1 MIKKYFLNNFSKAD
15 KIYKLS
21 KKFPKFL
28 KEIFLDLYF
37 FFQFSINFFPNRLTI
52 FLTDK
57 CNMKCAHCF
66 IINEVPKKTLEL
78 EFEDY
83 KKIFKSLNGKT
94 SQILFTGGEPTLRK
108 DFEKI
113 LISSNLDGKIFTAS
127 IFSNALYPQKL
138 VELITNT
145 LEKTNLKIN
154 LHTSIDGQ
162 EKEHDNNRRV
172 PGSFKNVIE
181 TIQRLNDLKF
191 KYKDRIGRIVV
202 NITITKKNM
211 FIDKNLIE
219 KLLKLNCFLG
229 FGFVRAQNKVFK
241 IDERYI
247 NSDMSVEKI
256 KEDGSE
262 KFGENYL
269 NYKDME
275 KVLEYLNNEIW
286 KDNSNLIY
294 AFQKASMTGRKN
306 LEKNKISPINV
317 ECKMGYDDM
326 VILPNGKIARCEMLS
341 PYINLKDYDFDL
353 GKLIKSNVH
362 QNYLKKTSG
371 CFCEHECAISVTA
384 MSDKKLLKQML

>member
-1 MIKKYFLNNFSKAD
+1 MIKKYLLNNFSKAD
-15 KIYKLS
+15 KIYKIS
-21 KKFPKFL
+21 KIFPKFI
-28 KEIFLDLYF
+28 KNFFINLYF
-37 FFQFSINFFPNRLTI
+37 IFPIPVNFFPNRITI

-78 EFEDY
+78 EYENY
-83 KKIFKSLNGKT
+83 KKIFNSLKGKT

-113 LISSNLDGKIFTAS
+113 LISSNIDGKVSTAS
-127 IFSNALYPQKL
+127 IFSNALYPKKL
-138 VELITNT
+138 VELISNA
-145 LEKTNLKIN
+145 LEKSDLKIN
-154 LHTSIDGQ
+154 LHTSIDGE
-162 EKEHDNNRRV
+162 EKEHDDNRRV

-181 TIQRLNDLKF
+181 TIQRVNDLKL

-202 NITITKKNM
+202 NISITKKNM
-211 FIDKNLIE
+211 FINKKLIE
-219 KLLKLNCFLG
+219 KLLKLNCYLG
-229 FGFVRAQNKVFK
+229 FGFVRAQNNVFN
-241 IDERYI
+241 IDERLI
-247 NSDMSVEKI
+247 NSDMTVEKI

-275 KVLEYLNNEIW
+275 NVLEYLDNEVW

-306 LEKNKISPINV
+306 LEKNKNSPINV
-317 ECKMGYDDM
+317 ECKMGYDDII
-326 VILPNGKIARCEMLS
+326 ILPNGKIARCEMLS
-341 PYINLKDYDFDL
+341 PYTNLKDYDFDL